1 MHVNLDGE
9 GDESKRQK
17 NRCLG
22 FTVYFSSFLA
32 FGSVLLNSMPTV
44 VCCSGFPLKIASHE
58 AYRSQYRKKE
68 REACGYRLKLL
79 VEL

>member
-1 MHVNLDGE
+1 LDGE
-9 GDESKRQK
+9 SDESKRQK
-17 NRCLG
+17 KTRFLG
-22 FTVYFSSFLA
+22 FIVYFSCFLA
-32 FGSVLLNSMPTV
+32 FGSVLLNSMPRV

-68 REACGYRLKLL
+68 TEACGYRLKLL